1 MASRISGITIAINAD
16 TSGVTSGLKDLT
28 TDSVE
33 LAKQLKSVE
42 QLLKMDPSN
51 TEVLALKQDLLAKA
65 ADTSAKKL
73 EALKAAQGDVERA
86 FANGDLGTDE
96 YIAFQRE
103 LSSTEKRL
111 EELGKQSENTS
122 GDVDDLGTETEQ
134 TGNQMQD
141 ADKKSSNF
149 GETLKNG
156 IAVGAQAAAAA
167 LAATTA
173 AVTATV
179 GAIVSAT
186 SETAE
191 YGDNVD
197 KMSQKLG
204 ISAEKYQEWD
214 FVMQHSGSDIDKMTT
229 SMKKLADAVE
239 EPTDKSTAAF
249 EKLGISM
256 EQAKNMS
263 QEDLFAA
270 TISALQK
277 MESGTERTALAN
289 DLLGKSAMD
298 LGALLNT
305 SAEDTEAMMQQV
317 HDLGGVMSDDAV
329 KASAAYQ
336 DSLQNVK
343 TAISGVGRNIGTS
356 FMPAITE
363 MMDGFSALLTGND
376 KAIEGLESGFK
387 KFIDNAEKTAD
398 KIAEAAEKFIPIIIQ
413 TITKNLPKMVN
424 SAMRIVKTLA
434 EAIMKNLPMIIS
446 TAGQI
451 ILELSQSLLR
461 SLPQI
466 VRVGLQV
473 IVQLANGIADALPE
487 MIPTI
492 VEVVM
497 EIVDVLTDPNTLGAL
512 IDAAIAIIFA
522 LTDGLIQ
529 SLPIMIE
536 RLPEIIE
543 NISETLIDNIPKL
556 MDASWEIIKKL
567 AEFLTDTQNL
577 KKIGKAAFEIVKKL
591 AEGIVGALWKIAE
604 TATKI
609 AKEFVEKIKDFDF
622 VQAGKDLINSFMN
635 GVVDAWNSWSNWWQ
649 GVGESIYDYLNPEE
663 NNQPQITISGH
674 SRGGSYSRYAMAEGG
689 IVTRPTRAL
698 IGENGVEA
706 VIPLENNTGWADRLA
721 ELIGGRSVVYQF
733 GDIYVQ
739 GGADAGRDFIRQID
753 SALRQYQIEQQRGIG
768 GRV

>member
-1 MASRISGITIAINAD
+1 MATRISGITIAINAD

-42 QLLKMDPSN
+42 QLLKMDPGN
-51 TEVLALKQDLLAKA
+51 TQALALQQDLLAKA
-65 ADTSAKKL
+65 AETSAKKL
-73 EALKAAQGDVERA
+73 EALKAAQHDVERA
-86 FANGDLGTDE
+86 FANGDIGTDE

-111 EELGKQSENTS
+111 SDLGKQSEES
-122 GDVDDLGTETEQ
+122 AEQVDDLGTETEQ

-141 ADKKSSNF
+141 ADSKSSGF
-149 GETLKNG
+149 SDTLKNG
-156 IAVGAQAAAAA
+156 LAVGAQAAAAA

-191 YGDNVD
+191 YGDNID

-204 ISAEKYQEWD
+204 MSAEKYQEWD

-229 SMKKLADAVE
+229 SMKKLAESVE
-239 EPTDKSTAAF
+239 EPTEKSTAAF
-249 EKLGISM
+249 EKLGISL
-256 EQAKNMS
+256 EEAQRMS

-270 TISALQK
+270 TITALQN

-343 TAISGVGRNIGTS
+343 TAISGIGRSVGTS
-356 FMPAITE
+356 FMPAITN
-363 MMDGFSALLTGND
+363 MMDSFAALITGND
-376 KAIEGLESGFK
+376 EAVDGLEKGFK
-387 KFIDNAEKTAD
+387 QFINTAEKTAD
-398 KIAEAAEKFIPIIIQ
+398 NIAEAADKFIPVIIE
-413 TITKNLPKMVN
+413 TVTKNLPKLVN
-424 SAMRIVKTLA
+424 SAMKIVKTLA
-434 EAIMKNLPMIIS
+434 NAILKNLPLIIN

-451 ILELSQSLLR
+451 ILELAQSLLR
-461 SLPQI
+461 ALPQI

-473 IVQLANGIADALPE
+473 IVQLANGIAEALPE
-487 MIPTI
+487 LIPTI
-492 VEVVM
+492 VEVVL
-497 EIVDVLTDPNTLGAL
+497 EIVDILTNPNTLSNL

-529 SLPIMIE
+529 SMPIMIE

-543 NISETLIDNIPKL
+543 NIATALIDNIPKL
-556 MDASWEIIKKL
+556 MDASWQIMKKL
-567 AEFLTDTQNL
+567 GEFLVDPENL
-577 KKIGKAAFEIVKKL
+577 KKIGAAAWKIIVKL
-591 AEGIVGALWKIAE
+591 AEGVVGALWKVAE
-604 TATKI
+604 TAGKI
-609 AKEFVEKIKDFDF
+609 VDEIMDTIGLGDFWR
-622 VQAGKDLINSFMN
+622 AGKEVIDEFMT
-635 GVVDAWNSWSNWWQ
+635 GVEDAWNSWQDWWQ
-649 GVGESIYDYLNPEE
+649 RFGEELYDNLHPIEAGESHLSE
-663 NNQPQITISGH
+663 SGFAH
-674 SRGGSYSRYAMAEGG
+674 GGGGGRRFATGG

-698 IGENGVEA
+698 IGENGAEA
-706 VIPLENNTGWADRLA
+706 VIPLENNTGWMQRLA
-721 ELIGGRSVVYQF
+721 ELIGGQSIVCQF

-739 GGADAGRDFIRQID
+739 GGESAGRDFVRQID
-753 SALRQYQIEQQRGIG
+753 QALRQLQVEQRRGIG

>member
-591 AEGIVGALWKIAE
+591 
-604 TATKI
+604 
-609 AKEFVEKIKDFDF
+609 
-622 VQAGKDLINSFMN
+622 
-635 GVVDAWNSWSNWWQ
+635 
-649 GVGESIYDYLNPEE
+649 
-663 NNQPQITISGH
+663 
-674 SRGGSYSRYAMAEGG
+674 
-689 IVTRPTRAL
+689 
-698 IGENGVEA
+698 
-706 VIPLENNTGWADRLA
+706 
-721 ELIGGRSVVYQF
+721 
-733 GDIYVQ
+733 
-739 GGADAGRDFIRQID
+739 
-753 SALRQYQIEQQRGIG
+753 
-768 GRV
+768 

>member
-86 FANGDLGTDE
+86 FAKGDLGTDE

-256 EQAKNMS
+256 EQ
-263 QEDLFAA
+263 
-270 TISALQK
+270 
-277 MESGTERTALAN
+277 
-289 DLLGKSAMD
+289 
-298 LGALLNT
+298 
-305 SAEDTEAMMQQV
+305 
-317 HDLGGVMSDDAV
+317 
-329 KASAAYQ
+329 
-336 DSLQNVK
+336 
-343 TAISGVGRNIGTS
+343 
-356 FMPAITE
+356 
-363 MMDGFSALLTGND
+363 
-376 KAIEGLESGFK
+376 
-387 KFIDNAEKTAD
+387 
-398 KIAEAAEKFIPIIIQ
+398 
-413 TITKNLPKMVN
+413 
-424 SAMRIVKTLA
+424 
-434 EAIMKNLPMIIS
+434 
-446 TAGQI
+446 
-451 ILELSQSLLR
+451 
-461 SLPQI
+461 
-466 VRVGLQV
+466 
-473 IVQLANGIADALPE
+473 
-487 MIPTI
+487 
-492 VEVVM
+492 
-497 EIVDVLTDPNTLGAL
+497 
-512 IDAAIAIIFA
+512 
-522 LTDGLIQ
+522 
-529 SLPIMIE
+529 
-536 RLPEIIE
+536 
-543 NISETLIDNIPKL
+543 
-556 MDASWEIIKKL
+556 
-567 AEFLTDTQNL
+567 
-577 KKIGKAAFEIVKKL
+577 
-591 AEGIVGALWKIAE
+591 
-604 TATKI
+604 
-609 AKEFVEKIKDFDF
+609 
-622 VQAGKDLINSFMN
+622 
-635 GVVDAWNSWSNWWQ
+635 
-649 GVGESIYDYLNPEE
+649 
-663 NNQPQITISGH
+663 
-674 SRGGSYSRYAMAEGG
+674 
-689 IVTRPTRAL
+689 
-698 IGENGVEA
+698 
-706 VIPLENNTGWADRLA
+706 
-721 ELIGGRSVVYQF
+721 
-733 GDIYVQ
+733 
-739 GGADAGRDFIRQID
+739 
-753 SALRQYQIEQQRGIG
+753 
-768 GRV
+768 